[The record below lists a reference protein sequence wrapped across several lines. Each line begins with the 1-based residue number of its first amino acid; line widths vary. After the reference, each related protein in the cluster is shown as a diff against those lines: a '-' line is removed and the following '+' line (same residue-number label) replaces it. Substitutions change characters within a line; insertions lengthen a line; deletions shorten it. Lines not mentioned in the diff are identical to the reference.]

1 MGDRHCDDNPDENP
15 NTYEFN
21 SPNQT
26 RSGMRNSRPFVKI
39 GNSL

>member
-26 RSGMRNSRPFVKI
+26 RSVMHDSRSFVKI